1 MLYRRLIASKHNGL
15 IKIITG
21 LRRCGKSYLLFKLF
35 KEHLRNVG
43 VDDNHIIQ
51 VDLEDRRNKNLRNP
65 DVLLAH
71 IDSKMKDND
80 MYYILLDEVQCVKD
94 FEDVLNSYLKIENAD
109 IYVTGSNSKFLS
121 TDIIT
126 EFRGRGTQI
135 CVHPLSFAEIM
146 SVDQRHPIDVW
157 NDYYTYGGL
166 PLVLSLST
174 DEAKESYLKDLYAK
188 VYLTDIK
195 DRYSIRCD
203 SELQELLQIIASTIG
218 SPTNPSKLENT
229 FKSVKNVTLSS
240 KTINTYLSYLEDA
253 FLIEKSIRYD
263 IKGKKYINTL
273 AKHYFTDMGIRNAIL
288 GFRQMEENHIMEN
301 VIYNEL
307 RIRGYSVDVG
317 MVETRPLNSEGKR
330 IRKQYEVD
338 FVANRGSQRY
348 YIQSAFI
355 MPTDSKER
363 QESNSLLNIDD
374 AFKKIIIVKDYIKP
388 KRNQLGIITIG
399 LIDFLEKMILFQKVY
414 KVSKRMLTFQIHFWN
429 SI

>member
-1 MLYRRLIASKHNGL
+1 MVINRDIYLNRLIASKHNGL

-65 DVLLAH
+65 DVLLTH

-388 KRNQLGIITIG
+388 KRNQSGIITIG
-399 LIDFLEKMILFQKVY
+399 LIDFLLKPELME
-414 KVSKRMLTFQIHFWN
+414 M
-429 SI
+429 

>member
-1 MLYRRLIASKHNGL
+1 MVINRDIYLNRLIASKHNGL

-388 KRNQLGIITIG
+388 KRNQSGIITIG
-399 LIDFLEKMILFQKVY
+399 LIDFLLKPELME
-414 KVSKRMLTFQIHFWN
+414 M
-429 SI
+429 

>member
-1 MLYRRLIASKHNGL
+1 MVINRDIYLNRLIASKHNGL

-51 VDLEDRRNKNLRNP
+51 VDLEDRRNKNMRNP

-388 KRNQLGIITIG
+388 KRNQSGIITIG
-399 LIDFLEKMILFQKVY
+399 LIDFLLKPELME
-414 KVSKRMLTFQIHFWN
+414 M
-429 SI
+429 

>member
-1 MLYRRLIASKHNGL
+1 MVINRDIYLNRLIASKHNGL

-388 KRNQLGIITIG
+388 KRDQLGIITIG
-399 LIDFLEKMILFQKVY
+399 LIDFLLKPELME
-414 KVSKRMLTFQIHFWN
+414 M
-429 SI
+429 

>member
-1 MLYRRLIASKHNGL
+1 MVINRDIYLNRLIASKHNGL

-203 SELQELLQIIASTIG
+203 SELQELLQIMASTIG

-388 KRNQLGIITIG
+388 KRNQSGIITIG
-399 LIDFLEKMILFQKVY
+399 LIDFLLKPELME
-414 KVSKRMLTFQIHFWN
+414 M
-429 SI
+429 

>member
-1 MLYRRLIASKHNGL
+1 MVINRDIYLNRLIASKHNGL

-157 NDYYTYGGL
+157 KDYYTYGGL

-229 FKSVKNVTLSS
+229 FKSVKNVTLSN

-388 KRNQLGIITIG
+388 KRNQSGIIIIG
-399 LIDFLEKMILFQKVY
+399 LIDFLLKPELME
-414 KVSKRMLTFQIHFWN
+414 M
-429 SI
+429 

>member
-1 MLYRRLIASKHNGL
+1 MVINRDIYLNRLIASKHNGL

-203 SELQELLQIIASTIG
+203 SELQELLQIMASTIG

-273 AKHYFTDMGIRNAIL
+273 AKHYFTDIGIRNAIL

-399 LIDFLEKMILFQKVY
+399 LIDFLLKPELME
-414 KVSKRMLTFQIHFWN
+414 M
-429 SI
+429 

>member
-1 MLYRRLIASKHNGL
+1 MVINRDIYLNRLIASKHNGL

-35 KEHLRNVG
+35 KEHLKNVG

-399 LIDFLEKMILFQKVY
+399 LIDFLLKPELME
-414 KVSKRMLTFQIHFWN
+414 M
-429 SI
+429 

>member
-1 MLYRRLIASKHNGL
+1 MVINRDIYLNRLIASKHNGL

-240 KTINTYLSYLEDA
+240 KTINPYLSYLEDA

-317 MVETRPLNSEGKR
+317 MVGTRPLNSEGKR

-399 LIDFLEKMILFQKVY
+399 LIDFLLKPELME
-414 KVSKRMLTFQIHFWN
+414 M
-429 SI
+429 

>member
-1 MLYRRLIASKHNGL
+1 MINRDIYLNRLIASKHNGL

-35 KEHLRNVG
+35 KEHLKNVG

-388 KRNQLGIITIG
+388 KRNQLGIIT
-399 LIDFLEKMILFQKVY
+399 V
-414 KVSKRMLTFQIHFWN
+414 R
-429 SI
+429 

>member
-1 MLYRRLIASKHNGL
+1 MVINRDIYLNRLIASKHNGL

-317 MVETRPLNSEGKR
+317 MVGTRPLNSEGKR

-399 LIDFLEKMILFQKVY
+399 LIDFLLKPELME
-414 KVSKRMLTFQIHFWN
+414 M
-429 SI
+429 

>member
-1 MLYRRLIASKHNGL
+1 MVINRDIYLNRLIASKHNGL

-263 IKGKKYINTL
+263 IKGKKYISTL

-399 LIDFLEKMILFQKVY
+399 LIDFLLKPELME
-414 KVSKRMLTFQIHFWN
+414 M
-429 SI
+429 

>member
-1 MLYRRLIASKHNGL
+1 MVINRDIYLNRLIASKHNGL

-355 MPTDSKER
+355 IPTDSKER

-399 LIDFLEKMILFQKVY
+399 LIDFLLKPELME
-414 KVSKRMLTFQIHFWN
+414 M
-429 SI
+429 

>member
-1 MLYRRLIASKHNGL
+1 MVINRDIYLNRLIASKHNGL

-229 FKSVKNVTLSS
+229 FKSVKNVSLSS

-307 RIRGYSVDVG
+307 RIRGCSVDVG

-399 LIDFLEKMILFQKVY
+399 LIDFLLKPELME
-414 KVSKRMLTFQIHFWN
+414 M
-429 SI
+429 

>member
-1 MLYRRLIASKHNGL
+1 MVINRDIYLNRLIASKHDGL

-399 LIDFLEKMILFQKVY
+399 LIDFLLKPELME
-414 KVSKRMLTFQIHFWN
+414 M
-429 SI
+429 

>member
-1 MLYRRLIASKHNGL
+1 MPKY
-15 IKIITG
+15 
-21 LRRCGKSYLLFKLF
+21 
-35 KEHLRNVG
+35 
-43 VDDNHIIQ
+43 
-51 VDLEDRRNKNLRNP
+51 
-65 DVLLAH
+65 
-71 IDSKMKDND
+71 
-80 MYYILLDEVQCVKD
+80 
-94 FEDVLNSYLKIENAD
+94 
-109 IYVTGSNSKFLS
+109 
-121 TDIIT
+121 
-126 EFRGRGTQI
+126 
-135 CVHPLSFAEIM
+135 
-146 SVDQRHPIDVW
+146 
-157 NDYYTYGGL
+157 
-166 PLVLSLST
+166 
-174 DEAKESYLKDLYAK
+174 
-188 VYLTDIK
+188 IK

-388 KRNQLGIITIG
+388 KRNQSGIITIG
-399 LIDFLEKMILFQKVY
+399 LIDFLLKPELME
-414 KVSKRMLTFQIHFWN
+414 M
-429 SI
+429 